1 MLSLDLPCYLKS
13 LCTEQPTRGA
23 CYEQQQNSSK
33 LVVAESLA
41 LYQRNEGL
49 QSKDCL
55 LIKITQKVS
64 SFLPTFYEFIILSRK
79 AIIYENRPQLVF
91 GAKNY
96 EPEA

>member
-1 MLSLDLPCYLKS
+1 MKVSSPKIVF
-13 LCTEQPTRGA
+13 
-23 CYEQQQNSSK
+23 SSK
-33 LVVAESLA
+33 S
-41 LYQRNEGL
+41 
-49 QSKDCL
+49 
-55 LIKITQKVS
+55 QKVS